1 MERGLLWLPL
11 LGVFIWL
18 AWAGWNEYQKLEAY
32 RTWAESFEKAKY
44 DIYAVLGQNGE
55 NITWGKPTRSGPINL
70 QTFSL
75 QDVRSLQLLVN
86 NKPIDIENPVSQGK
100 VVLEFIFSESKNI
113 QVPFTDI
120 DLAINWY
127 KYLDSIWRD
136 TDKNATQ
143 GD

>member
-32 RTWAESFEKAKY
+32 RAWAESFEKAKY

-55 NITWGKPTRSGPINL
+55 SITWGKPTRTGPINL
-70 QTFSL
+70 QSFSL
-75 QDVRSLQLLVN
+75 RDVRSLQLLVN
-86 NKPIDIENPVSQGK
+86 NKPIDMENPVSQGQ

-120 DLAINWY
+120 DLAISWY
-127 KYLDSIWRD
+127 KYLDSVLRGLD
-136 TDKNATQ
+136 S
-143 GD
+143 